1 MSQAGG
7 FGYSC
12 GCAEMK
18 RYILYGLPAVFLV
31 LFLFRL
37 PLPVPAAFLGRS
49 VFLIYDRNLDARSVF
64 SYLDRYSRIHL
75 LDNGSV
81 RELQRKQFDSPGS
94 LAAYLEEYS
103 GEQASAMEDC
113 AEVIAARTPTFAR
126 AKVLFSRQP
135 QRRELAAL
143 RDLQKEQGIPVE
155 IELIPSPD
163 EPLFLGYSYT
173 AGSRETAVDFDLLF
187 APEIRLY
194 ESIEVLRNNEV
205 FARITPRA
213 LIEGRHYRTAL
224 PGEQDSILE
233 FRIRGT
239 GKSINREL
247 IIPSQGEED
256 PQVLMISEREG
267 KVSFLER
274 FYGVKK
280 TPLYRSLQED
290 FQEYPLVVF
299 DGIPIRSIGPELT
312 GVLQDIY
319 ERRSTSLLFASDSPS
334 FGTRGDNPGIEEI
347 LPVQLAPRTLRYLP
361 DMGILIVLDISAS
374 MSGEKLSLAKVS
386 TLELI
391 KNLKDSDRISILTFW
406 DQFRFLHGFEEKLNL
421 DSEVQLAP
429 LIAQGGTDLFA
440 ALEEGMRR
448 LSELRMPQRHVI
460 ILTDGKTKEGD
471 FDSLI
476 AQAQLED
483 ITISTLAVGEE
494 INAGLLTR
502 VAAASGGNY
511 YRVNSLEEIPSLIFE
526 DRREIA
532 RSSFAQDLFP
542 ISDFS
547 GTPVGQVSGMS
558 LYTPKADRILLYK
571 NQYED
576 PLFLLEKRERQLV
589 GMFLS
594 DLYGTYTGEFLSEIS
609 VTRTLQ
615 KIFDSILRKNTISLR
630 IGESHGT
637 VSLTVN
643 GEGLVDP
650 VLDVYGDN
658 RLIARAR
665 LDAGSLLTYS
675 VSLPL
680 SRPGRYTAILYSGGV
695 PLTRFPLHFNGNME
709 GQSTESQLAVT
720 LHRTRL
726 FKNLPDGEAGKAS
739 RIYLVLFFL
748 ASVAVTFLSRQ
759 SRRKRETGKQ

>member
-1 MSQAGG
+1 
-7 FGYSC
+7 
-12 GCAEMK
+12 MK
-18 RYILYGLPAVFLV
+18 RYILYGLPIVFLV
-31 LFLFRL
+31 LFLFRS
-37 PLPVPAAFLGRS
+37 PLPVPAALLRRS
-49 VFLIYDRNLDARSVF
+49 VFLVYDHNLDARTVF
-64 SYLDRYSRIHL
+64 SYLDRYSRIQL

-81 RELQRKQFDSPGS
+81 RELQRKLLDSPDN

-103 GEQASAMEDC
+103 REQAGAMANF
-113 AEVIAARTPTFAR
+113 AETIAARTPTFTR

-143 RDLQKEQGIPVE
+143 RELQMDRGIPVE
-155 IELIPSPD
+155 IEVIPSPD
-163 EPLFLGYSYT
+163 EPLFMGYSYAT
-173 AGSRETAVDFDLLF
+173 GSRETALDLDLLF
-187 APEIRLY
+187 ASDIRLY
-194 ESIEVLRNNEV
+194 ESIEVLRNNATI
-205 FARITPRA
+205 ARITPQA
-213 LIEGRHYRTAL
+213 LTEGRHYRTSL

-233 FRIRGT
+233 FRIRGP
-239 GKSINREL
+239 GKSASRDL
-247 IIPSQGEED
+247 IIPSQSEED

-267 KVSFLER
+267 KISFLER

-280 TPLYRSLQED
+280 APLSLALQQS
-290 FQEYPLVVF
+290 FQQYPLVVF

-312 GVLQDIY
+312 AVLQEIY
-319 ERRSTSLLFASDSPS
+319 AQRSTSLLFVSDSPS
-334 FGTRGDNPGIEEI
+334 FGSRGDNPGIEEL
-347 LPVQLAPRTLRYLP
+347 LPVELAPRTLRYLP

-440 ALEEGMRR
+440 ALAEGMRR

-483 ITISTLAVGEE
+483 ITMSTLAVGEQ

-532 RSSFAQDLFP
+532 RASFVQDLFP

-547 GTPVGQVSGMS
+547 GNPVSQVSGMS
-558 LYTPKADRILLYK
+558 LYTPKAQRILLYK

-594 DLYGTYTGEFLSEIS
+594 DLYGTYTGEFLSEMS

-615 KIFDSILRKNTISLR
+615 RTFDTILNKNAINLR
-630 IGESHGT
+630 IGESRGT

-643 GEGLVDP
+643 AEGLVNP

-658 RLIARAR
+658 RLLAQAH
-665 LDAGSLLTYS
+665 LDAGSFMTYS
-675 VSLPL
+675 ASLPL

-695 PLTRFPLHFNGNME
+695 PLTRFPLHFNGNMD
-709 GQSTESQLAVT
+709 GQSTESQMAVT
-720 LHRTRL
+720 SYRARL
-726 FKNLPDGEAGKAS
+726 FKTLSDREDGKAS

-759 SRRKRETGKQ
+759 SRRKRAEK